1 MNCSSRRHFILGAG
15 LGVAGALLTTRASAQ
30 APATAGPVDATVLE
44 DLVAAN
50 RILVDQGVL
59 DGYGHVSVRHP
70 ADPQRYLM
78 ARSIAPELV
87 TAADVMEY
95 DLDSTPVDAR
105 GRTTYLERFIHGEI
119 YRARPDVKAVVH
131 DHSPSVIPFGVS
143 TTPLRPLYHM
153 SAFLG
158 GGVPVF
164 DIKTASG
171 RSTDMLVRDGGLG
184 RALAQTLG
192 QRPVALMR
200 GHGAV
205 VVGPSLPIV
214 VFRSVYTEM
223 NARLQAQAMAL
234 GTPVT
239 YLDDEEARRAE
250 ASVAGTVGRPWEL
263 WRAET
268 AGEEIAAGADI
279 VVLEVNGLTLRV
291 GPAAPA

>member
-1 MNCSSRRHFILGAG
+1 M
-15 LGVAGALLTTRASAQ
+15 
-30 APATAGPVDATVLE
+30 PVDSALID

-78 ARSIAPELV
+78 SRSIAPELV
-87 TAADVMEY
+87 TAADVMEF
-95 DLDSTPVDAR
+95 DLDSNPVDAR
-105 GRTTYLERFIHGEI
+105 GRATYLERFIHGEV
-119 YRARPDVKAVVH
+119 YRARLDVKAVVH

-143 TTPLRPLYHM
+143 TAPLRPLYHM

-171 RSTDMLVRDGGLG
+171 QSTDMLVRTAALG
-184 RALAQTLG
+184 KSLAQTLG
-192 QRPVALMR
+192 TRPVALMR

-205 VVGPSLPIV
+205 VVGASLPLV
-214 VFRSVYTEM
+214 VFRAVYTEM

-234 GTPVT
+234 GGPVT

-250 ASVAGTVGRPWEL
+250 ASVGGTVPRPWEL
-263 WRAET
+263 WRRKA
-268 AGEEIAAGADI
+268 
-279 VVLEVNGLTLRV
+279 V
-291 GPAAPA
+291 GR

>member
-1 MNCSSRRHFILGAG
+1 MPLD
-15 LGVAGALLTTRASAQ
+15 SA
-30 APATAGPVDATVLE
+30 VID

-78 ARSIAPELV
+78 SRSIAPELV

-95 DLDSTPVDAR
+95 DLDSNPVDAR
-105 GRTTYLERFIHGEI
+105 GRATYLERFIHGEV
-119 YRARPDVKAVVH
+119 YRVRPDVQAIVH

-143 TTPLRPLYHM
+143 TAPLRPLYHM

-171 RSTDMLVRDGGLG
+171 QSTDMLVRTAALG
-184 RALAQTLG
+184 KSLAQTLG
-192 QRPVALMR
+192 TRPVALMR

-205 VVGPSLPIV
+205 VVGASLPLV
-214 VFRSVYTEM
+214 VFRAVYTEM

-234 GTPVT
+234 GGPVT

-250 ASVAGTVGRPWEL
+250 ASVGGTVARPWEL
-263 WRAET
+263 WRRKAL
-268 AGEEIAAGADI
+268 G
-279 VVLEVNGLTLRV
+279 R
-291 GPAAPA
+291 

>member
-1 MNCSSRRHFILGAG
+1 MEHASRRSFLCATG
-15 LGVAGALLTTRASAQ
+15 LGLAATLIVRRAAAQ
-30 APATAGPVDATVLE
+30 APASAGPVDAALID

-50 RILVDQGVL
+50 KILVDQGVV

-78 ARSIAPELV
+78 SRSIAPELV
-87 TAADVMEY
+87 TAADIMEY
-95 DLDSTPVDAR
+95 DLDSSALDAR
-105 GRTTYLERFIHGEI
+105 GRSSYLERFIHGEI
-119 YRARPDVKAVVH
+119 YRARPDVKAIVH

-143 TTPLRPLYHM
+143 TAPLRPLYHM

-171 RSTDMLVRDGGLG
+171 RATDMLVRDAALG
-184 RALAQTLG
+184 KSLAQTLG
-192 QRPVALMR
+192 TRPVALMR

-205 VVGPSLPIV
+205 VVAASLPVV

-234 GTPVT
+234 GGPVT
-239 YLDDEEARRAE
+239 YLDDEEARQAT
-250 ASVAGTVGRPWEL
+250 ASVGGTIPRPWEL
-263 WRAET
+263 WRRKAL
-268 AGEEIAAGADI
+268 G
-279 VVLEVNGLTLRV
+279 R
-291 GPAAPA
+291 

>member
-1 MNCSSRRHFILGAG
+1 MSTGMLDRRAFLCGSVAAALATTSSW
-15 LGVAGALLTTRASAQ
+15 AQ
-30 APATAGPVDATVLE
+30 TAPVSAGPADPKLID

-50 RILVDQGVL
+50 RVLADQGVV

-87 TAADVMEY
+87 TAGDVMEY
-95 DLDSTPVDAR
+95 DLDSNPVDAR
-105 GRTTYLERFIHGEI
+105 GRASYLERFIHGEI
-119 YRARPDVKAVVH
+119 YRARPDVTAVVH
-131 DHSPSVIPFGVS
+131 NHSPSVIPFGVS
-143 TTPLRPLYHM
+143 TAPLRPLYHM

-164 DIKTASG
+164 DIKTAAG
-171 RSTDMLVRDGGLG
+171 QATDMLVRTPALG

-192 QRPVALMR
+192 PRPVALMR

-205 VVGPSLPIV
+205 VVADSLPRV

-234 GTPVT
+234 GGPVT

-250 ASVAGTVGRPWEL
+250 VSVGGTISRPWEL
-263 WRAET
+263 WKKKALAR
-268 AGEEIAAGADI
+268 
-279 VVLEVNGLTLRV
+279 
-291 GPAAPA
+291 